1 MILAQNPESELAIQ
15 VIVMAV
21 FGVICAA
28 VASGRGRSGVA
39 WFFVGFLFV
48 CLGLVVLLALPDV
61 KKEEERHKRQAQE
74 NRRLR
79 EQIKKERQ
87 VADGRHGGVE
97 RRLRAHDVALDLD
110 TGGAASLE
118 DGSGGPP
125 PVPAIP
131 ESTPWYYAKKQERIG
146 PVSETTLQHLLETH
160 AIEPNT
166 LVWCEGME
174 DWQRLSEVPDLE
186 HLIGG

>member
-118 DGSGGPP
+118 PGTAPYGIRPTSCGGSRRTAHTSPIIRTAR
-125 PVPAIP
+125 VATIPA
-131 ESTPWYYAKKQERIG
+131 
-146 PVSETTLQHLLETH
+146 L
-160 AIEPNT
+160 
-166 LVWCEGME
+166 
-174 DWQRLSEVPDLE
+174 
-186 HLIGG
+186 